1 MSRRILEIAG
11 DCPVGRTCR
20 QLLCPEEFHIEFCE
34 NPTAAIQ
41 TALAGDFEA
50 VLICETT
57 SGLDTIQVLRQLREA
72 AVQARVIVLG
82 NNPTVEAAVAAIREG
97 ATDYLHEPCSAE
109 ELHAALRRIETAAPT
124 DMVVGGAEP
133 AVGCQGFE
141 GMLGCCA
148 AMREV
153 FALIKRIAP
162 TDSTVLVAG
171 ESGTGKEM
179 VAHAIHQHSRRR
191 EYPLLAC
198 DCTALAPTLLESELF
213 GHVKGSFSGAIATK
227 RGLFEVAHQGTLFL
241 DEVANLSLET
251 QGKLLR
257 VLESRRLRK
266 VGDTAEHE
274 VDIRLIATTN
284 RSLAEMVK
292 TGAFR
297 ADLYYRLN
305 VVPISLPPLR
315 QRPGDVPLLADCF
328 LRQFARQMGLEAKGF
343 SCEAMRQ
350 MEVYAWPGNVRE
362 LRNIVERISV
372 LYGGLRIERDHLPW
386 EVREAA
392 PCGSATEVPGTW
404 EEFKSLKRQIIEN
417 LERQFL
423 LAAMNRSSQNIT
435 QAAEDVGMQRPN
447 FHALLRSHGL
457 KPETRPEK

>member
-1 MSRRILEIAG
+1 MSRRILAIAG
-11 DCPVGRTCR
+11 DCAVGRTCQQR
-20 QLLCPEEFHIEFCE
+20 LRPEEYEIKFCE
-34 NPTAAIQ
+34 DPTAAVQ
-41 TALAGDFEA
+41 AAANGDFEA
-50 VLICETT
+50 LLVCETT

-82 NNPTVEAAVAAIREG
+82 SNPTVEAAVAAIKEG
-97 ATDYLHEPCSAE
+97 AADYLHEPCSAE
-109 ELHAALRRIETAAPT
+109 ELSAALRRIEPNPHAGVVDGGLKPAAR
-124 DMVVGGAEP
+124 
-133 AVGCQGFE
+133 CQDFE
-141 GMLGCCA
+141 GMLGGCS
-148 AMREV
+148 AMREI
-153 FALIKRIAP
+153 FELINRIAP
-162 TDSTVLVAG
+162 ADSTVLVAG

-179 VAHAIHQHSRRR
+179 VAHAIHRHSRRR
-191 EYPLLAC
+191 DYPLLAC

-274 VDIRLIATTN
+274 IDIRLIATTN
-284 RSLAEMVK
+284 RGLAEMVK

-315 QRPGDVPLLADCF
+315 ERPGDVPLLADCF
-328 LRQFARQMGLEAKGF
+328 LRHFSQQMGLEAKGF
-343 SCEAMRQ
+343 SREAMRQ

-372 LYGGLRIERDHLPW
+372 LYGGLCIERDHLPW

-392 PCGSATEVPGTW
+392 PSVSTTEVPGTW
-404 EEFKSLKRQIIEN
+404 EEFKSLKHRIVEN

-423 LAAMNRSSQNIT
+423 IAAMNRCSQNIT
-435 QAAEDVGMQRPN
+435 QAAEAVGMQRPN

-457 KPETRPEK
+457 KPEK

>member
-1 MSRRILEIAG
+1 
-11 DCPVGRTCR
+11 
-20 QLLCPEEFHIEFCE
+20 
-34 NPTAAIQ
+34 
-41 TALAGDFEA
+41 
-50 VLICETT
+50 
-57 SGLDTIQVLRQLREA
+57 LD
-72 AVQARVIVLG
+72 
-82 NNPTVEAAVAAIREG
+82 
-97 ATDYLHEPCSAE
+97 
-109 ELHAALRRIETAAPT
+109 RIETIDPAG
-124 DMVVGGAEP
+124 VVASGTEP
-133 AVGCQGFE
+133 ATSCQGFE
-141 GMLGCCA
+141 GMLGSCP
-148 AMREV
+148 AMHEV

-162 TDSTVLVAG
+162 ADSTVLVAG

-179 VAHAIHQHSRRR
+179 VVRAIHQHSRRR
-191 EYPLLAC
+191 DYPLLAC

-292 TGAFR
+292 AGAFR

-328 LRQFARQMGLEAKGF
+328 LKQFSRQMAVEAKGF
-343 SCEAMRQ
+343 SHEAMRQ

-392 PCGSATEVPGTW
+392 PSVSATEVPGTW
-404 EEFKSLKRQIIEN
+404 EEFKCLKRQIVEN

-423 LAAMNRSSQNIT
+423 IAAMNRCAQNIT
-435 QAAEDVGMQRPN
+435 QAAVDVGMQRPN